1 MTKLIS
7 AQLFQV
13 QPGSAEPIYRQLIAQ
28 VRRLHAAGQL
38 QAGDILPSVREVA
51 LYFAVNPMT
60 VSKAYSALEQEG
72 LLERRRGIGMAISGQ
87 NATAQTTMPRLA
99 MLRPSLQRV
108 VEEARQLDLDTQEVL
123 SELSKLFDE
132 GN

>member
-1 MTKLIS
+1 MTKAIS
-7 AQLFQV
+7 AQVFQV
-13 QPGSAEPIYRQLIAQ
+13 QPGSVEPIYRQLIAQ

-60 VSKAYSALEQEG
+60 VSKAYSALELEG
-72 LLERRRGIGMAISGQ
+72 LLERRRGIGMAISAQ
-87 NATAQTTMPRLA
+87 SPSTQTATPRLA
-99 MLRPSLQRV
+99 MLGPSLQRV
-108 VEEARQLDLDTQEVL
+108 VQEARQLDLDAQEVL
-123 SELSKLFDE
+123 DELSKLFDQ